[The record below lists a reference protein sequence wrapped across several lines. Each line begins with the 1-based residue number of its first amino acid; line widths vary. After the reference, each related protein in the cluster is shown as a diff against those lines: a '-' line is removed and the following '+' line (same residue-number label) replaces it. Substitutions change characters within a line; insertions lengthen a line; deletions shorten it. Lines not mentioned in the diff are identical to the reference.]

1 MKILLDENIDVRF
14 KRLFVNSSH
23 EVFTIRDMKWS
34 GIKNGALLQLL
45 KEHDFHCW
53 IVVDKNLPYQQNLA
67 KIPCMIVVLD
77 VFRNTLKHISP
88 LFPKLLVAIESTKER
103 KVIVIS
109 EQGE

>member
-14 KRLFVNSSH
+14 KRLFVNTVH

-45 KEHDFHCW
+45 SEHGFHCW
-53 IVVDKNLPYQQNLA
+53 IVVDKNLPYQQNLT
-67 KIPCMIVVLD
+67 KLPCMIVVLD
-77 VFRNTLKHISP
+77 VFRNTLQHISQ
-88 LFPKLLVAIESTKER
+88 LFPKLLVAIESATEK

-109 EQGE
+109 